1 MDHRGRH
8 QAQGGDIPGGDRS
21 HPWAQVDPYPAQD
34 GHTHL
39 SDLEAGLGVA
49 ARERR
54 ETCFK
59 MAHRFIAN
67 AQRAGG
73 VGPTTRNFPAGRPG
87 EKTDVRVDIEVRKGL
102 AFV

>member
-8 QAQGGDIPGGDRS
+8 QAQGNDIPGGDKSR
-21 HPWAQVDPYPAQD
+21 PWAQVDPYPATD
-34 GHTHL
+34 GHAHL
-39 SDLEAGLGVA
+39 SALEAELGGA
-49 ARERR
+49 ARGRR

-67 AQRAGG
+67 AKLYGG
-73 VGPTTRNFPAGRPG
+73 VGPTSRNFPAGRPG
-87 EKTDVRVDIEVRKGL
+87 EDTDVRVDIEVHKGR